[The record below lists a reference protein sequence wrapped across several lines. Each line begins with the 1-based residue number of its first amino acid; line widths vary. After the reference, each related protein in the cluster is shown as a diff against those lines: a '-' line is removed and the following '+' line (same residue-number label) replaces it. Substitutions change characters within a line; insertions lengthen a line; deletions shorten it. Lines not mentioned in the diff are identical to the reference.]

1 MKYNTRLIY
10 VYDDNHGYEGWRV
23 KRIPS
28 MNPTNARGLTHDIL
42 EHSRNDKGTWH
53 EEISAF
59 GAMVAYRVNRS
70 DLLYDICRTKEAKIY
85 RLAEELAE
93 LVTEGWERKEGL
105 VFKMTNKNPYYPVH
119 PYIQLLAD
127 EAAKLIR
134 APDSFTK
141 HIAEKYLSIWLV
153 NWLKQGHK
161 RATKIIEQSG
171 YEGADIWST
180 VYGQIEFELFKSSID
195 FYEGNEVSVQIDFD
209 RCWCKVVPINCKRLF
224 Q

>member
-1 MKYNTRLIY
+1 
-10 VYDDNHGYEGWRV
+10 
-23 KRIPS
+23 
-28 MNPTNARGLTHDIL
+28 
-42 EHSRNDKGTWH
+42 
-53 EEISAF
+53 
-59 GAMVAYRVNRS
+59 
-70 DLLYDICRTKEAKIY
+70 
-85 RLAEELAE
+85 
-93 LVTEGWERKEGL
+93 
-105 VFKMTNKNPYYPVH
+105 MTNKNPYYPVH

-161 RATKIIEQSG
+161 RATRIIEQSG
-171 YEGADIWST
+171 YEGADLWAT
-180 VYGQIEFELFKSSID
+180 VHDQIEFELFKSSID